1 MSNPW
6 FFMSYARVDSAGNP
20 HVAEFYSDLVRE
32 LRRIAG
38 LNSGTKESDIGFFD
52 ASGIMTGAAWP
63 ETLSTALRSCRVLIT
78 LYSRGYF
85 NSEYCGKEFQ
95 VFRSRIDDYVRVSP
109 SQITRPPL
117 ILPVLWDRPGRLP
130 KPFPQAVSD
139 IQYRDSEFGGKY
151 AEEGL
156 YFIKKVTKF
165 ESEYNEFLLRF
176 AGRIFQEAS
185 PDLLPPL
192 PGLPDLDIVIN
203 AFHDPVPVRSQSVIS
218 TSNIDARVAQFIFV
232 AGRNTDF
239 NGIRENVE
247 GYGEKGGREWR
258 PYYPEAPKPIGIISQ
273 HVATMEDLQYET
285 YPLSD
290 DFLERLQEAEQSN
303 SIVVIVVDPWSIQ
316 VETYKNHMHD
326 LNMLDLNKTD
336 ALNCG
341 VLIPW
346 NESDDETAKSLDEL
360 RSNLHCTFTRKFVL
374 NTYFRDSIRSVDELQ
389 REISATINEARRRLL
404 IKAKVQRYVE
414 DISNPIPAI
423 SGPVGVS
430 HE

>member
-1 MSNPW
+1 
-6 FFMSYARVDSAGNP
+6 
-20 HVAEFYSDLVRE
+20 
-32 LRRIAG
+32 
-38 LNSGTKESDIGFFD
+38 
-52 ASGIMTGAAWP
+52 
-63 ETLSTALRSCRVLIT
+63 
-78 LYSRGYF
+78 
-85 NSEYCGKEFQ
+85 
-95 VFRSRIDDYVRVSP
+95 
-109 SQITRPPL
+109 
-117 ILPVLWDRPGRLP
+117 
-130 KPFPQAVSD
+130 
-139 IQYRDSEFGGKY
+139 
-151 AEEGL
+151 
-156 YFIKKVTKF
+156 VTKF
-165 ESEYNEFLLRF
+165 ESEYNEFLLKF

-192 PGLPDLDIVIN
+192 PELPNLDRVKN
-203 AFHDPVPVRSQSVIS
+203 AFHNPGPVSSQSVIS

-247 GYGEKGGREWR
+247 GYGEKGGREWQ

-290 DFLERLQEAEQSN
+290 DFLERLRGAEQSN

-316 VETYKNHMHD
+316 VETYKNHMLD
-326 LNMLDLNKTD
+326 LNTLDLNKTD

-346 NESDDETAKSLDEL
+346 NESDDETAKSLDKL
-360 RSNLHCTFTRKFVL
+360 QSNLHCTFTRKFVL

-389 REISATINEARRRLL
+389 KEISATINDARRRLL
-404 IKAKVQRYVE
+404 TKAKVQRYVE
-414 DISNPIPAI
+414 DISNHIPAI